1 MAQLILFYQVHQFEP
16 SATET
21 RSKSKAGTSSAGDDT
36 GIDEPSSLLQ
46 LREQFSEQITSQ
58 MAASLAAFQIQI
70 LQLLELRS
78 GSHPA
83 TTDHEPEPNLT
94 VSVATE
100 DATASTTA
108 AIQRFNAPPLEP
120 LSPQVFYHEF
130 LEWRQQWDDLYL
142 LSKLAQFSKPCQ
154 LSCLRSVHSPGMKKN
169 SKQSE

>member
-36 GIDEPSSLLQ
+36 GIDEPSSFLQ
-46 LREQFSEQITSQ
+46 LHVQIASQ
-58 MAASLAAFQIQI
+58 MAASQAAFQVQI

-78 GSHPA
+78 GNHPV
-83 TTDHEPEPNLT
+83 TTDREPEPNLT
-94 VSVATE
+94 VPVATE

-154 LSCLRSVHSPGMKKN
+154 LSCLRSVLSPGMKKN